1 MLAFSGC
8 THDLSP
14 DEADELRMIRFE
26 MLIVVFLN
34 NQLIFMNPFVERP
47 FFLDANAFYLL
58 ILFLTWREN
67 TAHWKIK
74 EIDSSEQRAKGY
86 CPLTPKEVGIFLS
99 ALGYPSNTPI
109 YIAAGEI
116 YGGDLHMADLR
127 SRYPILRSK
136 VWTCILMLDFL
147 ILRKNVSVLFLKE
160 PCRSVLS
167 NIFGGSVV
175 HFLML
180 MVSQTSLK
188 GSEITIII
196 TTASFGRYHVHFTC
210 FLFANWKCVQRSALF
225 TVVSIANGNH

>member
-1 MLAFSGC
+1 MRSNGPYIALHLRYEKDMLAFSGC

-99 ALGYPSNTPI
+99 ALGYPSNT
-109 YIAAGEI
+109 YIHCCWRDIWGWFA
-116 YGGDLHMADLR
+116 YGWSAIPLSHIKEQGMNLHSHAWF
-127 SRYPILRSK
+127 PHIEEK
-136 VWTCILMLDFL
+136 CECP
-147 ILRKNVSVLFLKE
+147 VLK
-160 PCRSVLS
+160 RT
-167 NIFGGSVV
+167 
-175 HFLML
+175 M
-180 MVSQTSLK
+180 
-188 GSEITIII
+188 
-196 TTASFGRYHVHFTC
+196 
-210 FLFANWKCVQRSALF
+210 
-225 TVVSIANGNH
+225 